1 MVEGIRL
8 RGRYYRQYPP
18 DKPLGHAEEELTLG
32 LEDTAFLIIDV
43 YGLGYDDG
51 GETGDTPEFY
61 KDGAEANRDMVVNHI
76 RPAREAARVA
86 GLPVVYLTNYLAPST
101 TEGNEW
107 RNMSIRT
114 CGVDVLESWKEPND
128 ILCHSKVI
136 APGPGDYL
144 IKKQMYSGF
153 FETHLES
160 LLKDLGV
167 RNLVAVGF
175 DLRICLGTTVTD
187 AMYRNYRVVVLRD
200 CTRTREYP
208 ETEEGG
214 WANFLGIR
222 FIEANVGY
230 TTTSEAFVKAC
241 TELSQEGQ

>member
-1 MVEGIRL
+1 MTGAIRIA
-8 RGRYYRQYPP
+8 GRYYRQYPP
-18 DKPLGHAEEELTLG
+18 DQPLGHAEEELALG
-32 LEDTAFLIIDV
+32 VDDTAFLIVDV
-43 YGLGYDDG
+43 YGLGYDDDG
-51 GETGDTPEFY
+51 DTGETPEFY
-61 KDGAEANRDMVVNHI
+61 KGGAEANRDMVVNHI
-76 RPAREAARVA
+76 RPARDAARAA
-86 GLPVVYLTNYLAPST
+86 GMPVVYLTNYLAPST

-128 ILCHSKVI
+128 ILRHSEVI
-136 APGPGDYL
+136 APGPDDYL

-200 CTRTREYP
+200 CCRTREYP

-222 FIEANVGY
+222 YIEANVGY
-230 TTTSEAFVKAC
+230 TATSEDFVSAC
-241 TELSQEGQ
+241 SQV